1 MKKKWIQ
8 VLIAAGISLAA
19 IGGVFAAK
27 DSIVI
32 YLGIRMFR
40 LLQVG
45 VIGAGALIT
54 GGTAVSSAVTVSRL
68 QDQLENS
75 RQEQLAIEEQH
86 RRQTARLS
94 VQGKLDN
101 ATLRRVLTQKSQDN
115 WSLLRTQIEECIT
128 QLTSM
133 DDYQERLRKLLES
146 NGADMLY
153 DTEDVLD
160 QAEQAM
166 CRNVRKVINYMEVA
180 DDKLAED
187 LEMVRGKVDTCR
199 EANQGILKQ
208 SQEFVFALT
217 EYLNRQGDS
226 SDDMSMLEI
235 YKKTILES
243 IQDGGE

>member
-133 DDYQERLRKLLES
+133 DDYQERLRKLRES

-153 DTEDVLD
+153 DT
-160 QAEQAM
+160 EQAM

-187 LEMVRGKVDTCR
+187 FEMVRGKVDTCR